1 MARCSRYAE
10 YIKAIVTVALF
21 LFFGFIFAYGL
32 TKGDFF
38 TTALNGG
45 TL

>member
-1 MARCSRYAE
+1 MKKK
-10 YIKAIVTVALF
+10 IIITIVLF
-21 LFFGFIFAYGL
+21 LFFGFILAYGL

>member
-1 MARCSRYAE
+1 MKRIYKIIIS
-10 YIKAIVTVALF
+10 VALF
-21 LFFGFIFAYGL
+21 AIFGVIMAYGIS
-32 TKGDFF
+32 KGDFF